1 MSDAKKS
8 DRVTARVPLN
18 IKDTIEEAA
27 YISGSTLNQFIVQA
41 ALKEAKQVIEAE
53 RVVNLSQ
60 TDADTVFS
68 LIENPPAPN
77 EKLKQAVAKHQKFF
91 SED

>member
-18 IKDTIEEAA
+18 VKDTIEEAA
-27 YISGSTLNQFIVQA
+27 YISGSTLNHFIVQA

-53 RVVNLSQ
+53 RVANLSYR
-60 TDADTVFS
+60 DADTVFS
-68 LIENPPAPN
+68 LIENP
-77 EKLKQAVAKHQKFF
+77 QSQ
-91 SED
+91 SQ

>member
-18 IKDTIEEAA
+18 VKDTIEKAA
-27 YISGSTLNQFIVQA
+27 YISGSTLNHFIVQA

-53 RVVNLSQ
+53 RVVNLSHR
-60 TDADTVFS
+60 DADTVFS

-77 EKLKQAVAKHQKFF
+77 EKLKQAVAKHKKFF
-91 SED
+91 RED